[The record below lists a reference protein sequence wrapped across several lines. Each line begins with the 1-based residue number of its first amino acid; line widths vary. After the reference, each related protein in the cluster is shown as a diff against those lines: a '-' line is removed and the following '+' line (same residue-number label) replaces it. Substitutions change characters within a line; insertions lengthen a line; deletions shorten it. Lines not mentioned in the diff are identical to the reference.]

1 MAKSGLEDILPLSP
15 LQEGMLFHNLFDEE
29 ELDAYNVQVFIDL
42 EGGTDPERLRRA
54 GQALLERHANLRA
67 AFRHEGLKRP
77 VQLIPRRVVL
87 PWGEEDLSGVAEP
100 EREAAAERV
109 AERDRWT
116 RFDLSRPPLIRFTLV
131 RLGPARHRLL
141 LTLHHIL
148 ADGWSMPILLRELM
162 TLYTVHGDGTALPRV
177 RPYRDYLGWLGGRDR
192 DAARQAWTE
201 AFAGLDA
208 PSIVA
213 PGRGALTAAPERI
226 DFSEDEAA
234 SAALTRFARSNGLTV
249 NTVIQGCWGL
259 VLSHLTGRDDV
270 VFGVTVSGRPPEL
283 PGVDT
288 MVGLFMNTL
297 PLRVRLRPA
306 ETLTGFL
313 RRLQGEQARL
323 IDHQWVGLAEIQRWA
338 GSGELFDT
346 AMVFENYP
354 LNSSRGRPPGAAP
367 DADLPTVLGVRSKDQ
382 MHYPLGLLALPR
394 ETLRFSLGY
403 LPQVFDP
410 ARVEAVIAA
419 FRRALRTVL
428 DAPDTRVGAVALLD
442 PEVRGTVLEKWSGS
456 DDVRPAE
463 RFTDL
468 FEEQVARTPGKTALI
483 APDGRLTYAE
493 LDAAANRLARRLV
506 ELGVGPERHVAV
518 AVGRRTELVVGMLA
532 VLKAGGAYVP
542 VDPEYP
548 PDRIRHMI
556 QDADP
561 ALVLT
566 TSDVDDRIG
575 EECCGPLTF
584 VMDDPNTGT
593 SLGRH
598 SGTALTDADRAAP
611 LLPGHPAYVIYTS
624 GTTGR
629 PKGVVVEHRAL
640 SAFVR
645 HCRSSQAPDI
655 SGLSV
660 MQASAS
666 FDQSVGSLHAPLISG
681 GCVRLTDLRAL
692 AETAGSEPGFHR
704 ATFMKGTPS
713 HLALLATM
721 PPEVAPSGTLTL
733 GGEELR
739 GEILAPWREA
749 AGDVTVVN
757 VYGPTE
763 ATGHCLEHW
772 IAPDRTVEP
781 GPVPIGTPHE
791 GVRVYVLDSALRPVA
806 PGLDGEVYLAGV
818 QLARGYLGRGG
829 LTAERFTA
837 DPFGAPG
844 SRMYRTGDVAHWNE
858 AGELVFAG
866 RADRQVKLRG
876 YRIEL
881 GEIEAAVAGGPGVR
895 QAAVVLREDRPG
907 DQRLVAYVVPD
918 PGHWDEAAARARLAL
933 SLPDFMMPSAFVA
946 LDALPLS
953 PNGKLDRAA
962 LPAPTYTGRTAGR
975 APRTPAEEILC
986 DLYAEVLSLPGVTVD
1001 DDFFDLGGHSLLATR
1016 LVSRVRTTLG
1026 AELSIRQF
1034 FEAPT
1039 PAALAVVL
1047 AGAGRARAALTAR
1060 PRPERLPLSYAQ
1072 QRLWFLHLL
1081 EGPSPTYNIPTVL
1094 RLSGPLRPD
1103 ALRAALLDVVGR
1115 HESLR
1120 TTFTEDE
1127 LGARQVVHP
1136 ADGVRPVF
1144 ETAESTEADYEA
1156 DLARAARHPFDL
1168 GAEIPVRA
1176 RLLRLSEREHVLL
1189 LLVHHIASDAWSR
1202 GPLSQ
1207 DLTAAYTARCAG
1219 EAPAW
1224 QPLPVQYAD
1233 YALWQQEIL
1242 GDDTDPDTL
1251 AGRQLAYWKQQLA
1264 GLPERLDLPTDRP
1277 RPATADHTGDRVEF
1291 ALPADLHTRLTELAR
1306 ATDTTLYMV
1315 LQAALATLLTRHG
1328 AGEDIPIGTPVAG
1341 RTDDATDHLVG
1352 FFVNTL
1358 VLRTDTSGN
1367 PTFRDL
1373 LTRVRDTDLT
1383 AYTHQDLPF
1392 ERLVEALNP
1401 TRSLTHHP
1409 LFQVVLSLRS
1419 TAPRRADG
1427 EGAPALPGGL
1437 RVSGTGGAAATA
1449 AKVDLGFSVT
1459 ERRAADHTPDGVAG
1473 VLDFRTDLFD
1483 RGTAQGL
1490 VDRLVRV
1497 LADAAAHPDRP
1508 LSRIDVLGPRERH
1521 RVVEE
1526 WNATAKGLAPATLPE
1541 LFERHVRERPDAE
1554 AVVAGDTSLSYAE
1567 LNARANRL
1575 ARLLVARGAGPER
1588 LVALALPRSAELPVA
1603 VLAVAKAGAAYLPLD
1618 PAHPAERIAGTL
1630 DDAAPVALLTT
1641 AAVAAGLPDTDV
1653 PRLLLDEEPAAGGGE
1668 DAADLTDADRLAPL
1682 LPGHPAYVIYTSGTT
1697 GRPKGVTVTHS
1708 GLPALLDIFTSQLD
1722 VVPGSRVLHHLSPA
1736 FDGGFWELAM
1746 GLLTGAALVV
1756 VEPGTVPGPALAALA
1771 VRHRVTH
1778 AAITPAVLQLI
1789 PEGALPAG
1797 TTLVVAAETCPPELV
1812 ARWSAGRLMRNSYG
1826 PTETTVCATMS
1837 APLAGAAVPPIG
1849 RPIADTAGYVL
1860 DDALQPVP
1868 PGVPGELYVRGPGL
1882 ARGYLGRPSL
1892 TAGRFVACPFGPAGG
1907 VMYRTGDLVR
1917 HRADGDLEYLGRTDT
1932 QVKLRGMRVEP
1943 AEIEAVTAGLP
1954 GVAQAAVL
1962 VREDTPGD
1970 RRLVGYVV
1978 PDAGASVDPG
1988 ALRQA
1993 LRGSL
1998 PEYMVPAALVVLDAL
2013 PLTTNGKLDH
2023 RALPAPEYRTV
2034 EGRSPRTPREE
2045 ALCRLFAE
2053 VLGLELVGL
2062 DDGFFDLGGHS
2073 LLAIRLV
2080 ERVRAELGEELGV
2093 RDLFAA
2099 PTVADLAVRLAA
2111 RGGREPMERLLPLRA
2126 AGTARPV
2133 FCVHPGSG
2141 MSWCYSGLVRHLP
2154 PGIPVYGLQAAG
2166 LDGDGPLPATLQE
2179 MAAEYADLVR
2189 QTQPEGPYRLLGWS
2203 LGGNVA
2209 FAMARELRARGQEV
2223 ELLAFLD
2230 AYPRR
2235 AGAGPEAPLAEVF
2248 AHNLRD
2254 AGFDVAEEELT
2265 GGRFPTARYR
2275 AFLNAAGDPMGRLD
2289 EAELAAVLKVF
2300 MNNAA
2305 LMRGH
2310 TPGTYDG
2317 DVLVLAAER
2326 ADGDKLARRGA
2337 ESWRPHVRGRIERVG
2352 VDADH
2357 LGLVQ
2362 SDAALAV
2369 IGRALAGRL
2378 DPATGHAASAAVP
2391 ETEGV
2396 TAMNPSPEP
2405 APSPESLDSTEVA

>member
-15 LQEGMLFHNLFDEE
+15 LQEGMLFHNLFDDE
-29 ELDAYNVQVFIDL
+29 ELDAYNVQVFIEL
-42 EGGTDPERLRRA
+42 EGNTDPERLRRA

-77 VQLIPRRVVL
+77 VQLIPRRVAL
-87 PWGEEDLSGVAEP
+87 PWGEEDLAAVPEE
-100 EREAAAERV
+100 EREAAAERI

-131 RLGPARHRLL
+131 RLGPSRHRLL
-141 LTLHHIL
+141 MTLHHIL
-148 ADGWSMPILLRELM
+148 LDGWSMPILLRELM
-162 TLYTVHGDGTALPRV
+162 TLYTVHGDATALPRV

-192 DAARQAWTE
+192 NAAQEAWTG
-201 AFAGLDA
+201 AFSGFDT

-213 PGRGALTAAPERI
+213 PDRGALTAAPERI

-234 SAALTRFARSNGLTV
+234 SAALTRFARSHGLTV
-249 NTVIQGCWGL
+249 NTVIQGAWGL
-259 VLSHLTGRDDV
+259 VLAHLTGRDDV

-306 ETLTGFL
+306 ETLADFL
-313 RRLQGEQARL
+313 RRTQSEQARL

-367 DADLPTVLGVRSKDQ
+367 DADLPTVLKVHSKDQ

-403 LPQVFDP
+403 LPQVFD
-410 ARVEAVIAA
+410 AERIQAVVAA
-419 FRRALRTVL
+419 FRRALHTIL
-428 DAPDTRVGAVALLD
+428 DSPRTRVGAVALLD

-506 ELGVGPERHVAV
+506 ELGVGPERPVAV
-518 AVGRRTELVVGMLA
+518 AVPRRTELVVGMLA
-532 VLKAGGAYVP
+532 VLKAGGVYVP
-542 VDPEYP
+542 IDPEYP
-548 PDRIRHMI
+548 PDRVRYMI
-556 QDADP
+556 EDSDP

-566 TSDVDDRIG
+566 TSDVDARIG

-584 VMDDPNTGT
+584 VMDDPGTGR
-593 SLGRH
+593 SLARH
-598 SGTALTDADRAAP
+598 SGSGLSDADRSGP

-692 AETAGSEPGFHR
+692 AETAVSEPGFRR

-713 HLALLATM
+713 HLALLTTM
-721 PPEVAPSGTLTL
+721 PEDVSPSGTITL

-739 GEILAPWREA
+739 GEVLAPWRA
-749 AGDVTVVN
+749 TMPDVTVVN

-772 IAPDRTVEP
+772 IDPDRAVP
-781 GPVPIGTPHE
+781 SGPVPIGTPHE
-791 GVRVYVLDSALRPVA
+791 GVRVYVLDAALRPVA

-829 LTAERFTA
+829 LTAERFPA

-844 SRMYRTGDVAHWNE
+844 SRMYRTGDLAHWTE

-881 GEIEAAVAGGPGVR
+881 GEIEAAVTAGPGVR
-895 QAAVVLREDRPG
+895 QAAVVLREDQPG

-918 PGHWDEAAARARLAL
+918 GDRWDEAAVHTGLAR
-933 SLPDFMMPSAFVA
+933 SLPDFMMPSAFVT

-975 APRTPAEEILC
+975 APRTPREEILC
-986 DLYAEVLSLPGVTVD
+986 DLYAEVLALPSVGVD

-1016 LVSRVRTTLG
+1016 LVSRIRTTLG

-1039 PAALAVVL
+1039 PAALAGTL
-1047 AGAGRARAALTAR
+1047 DHAGRARAALTAK
-1060 PRPERLPLSYAQ
+1060 PRPERVPLSYAQ

-1081 EGPSPTYNIPTVL
+1081 EGPSPTYNIPTAL

-1103 ALRAALLDVVGR
+1103 ALREALLDVIGR

-1120 TTFTEDE
+1120 TTFAEDE
-1127 LGARQVVHP
+1127 RGARQVVYRP
-1136 ADGVRPVF
+1136 EEVRLVF
-1144 ETAESTEADYEA
+1144 ETAESTEAAYEA
-1156 DLARAARHPFDL
+1156 DLARAARHSFDL

-1176 RLLRLSEREHVLL
+1176 RLLRLSEEEHVLL

-1202 GPLSQ
+1202 TPLAQ

-1219 EAPAW
+1219 AAPAW

-1233 YALWQQEIL
+1233 YALWQRDVL
-1242 GDDTDPDTL
+1242 GDDSDEDSI
-1251 AGRQLAYWKQQLA
+1251 AGRQLAHWKERLA
-1264 GLPERLDLPTDRP
+1264 GLPEQLDLPTDRP
-1277 RPATADHTGDRVEF
+1277 RPATADHTGDRVTF
-1291 ALPADLHTRLTELAR
+1291 AVPAELHTRLTELAR

-1315 LQAALATLLTRHG
+1315 LQAALATLLNRHG
-1328 AGEDIPIGTPVAG
+1328 AGEDIPIGTPIAG
-1341 RTDDATDHLVG
+1341 RTDDATDHLIG

-1383 AYTHQDLPF
+1383 AYAHQDLPF

-1401 TRSLTHHP
+1401 TRSLAHHP
-1409 LFQVVLSLRS
+1409 LFQVVLALRS
-1419 TAPRRADG
+1419 AAPQRGDG

-1437 RVSGTGGAAATA
+1437 TVSGAGGSAATA

-1459 ERRAADHTPDGVAG
+1459 ERRAADNTPDGVAG

-1483 RGTAQGL
+1483 HGTAQAL
-1490 VDRLVRV
+1490 VDRFVRV

-1521 RVVEE
+1521 RVVED
-1526 WNATAKGLAPATLPE
+1526 WNATAKGLAPATLPD

-1554 AVVAGDTSLSYAE
+1554 AVVLGDESLTYAR

-1588 LVALALPRSAELPVA
+1588 LVALALPRSVELPVA
-1603 VLAVAKAGAAYLPLD
+1603 VLAVAKTGAAYLPLD

-1630 DDAAPVALLTT
+1630 EDAAPVALLTT
-1641 AAVAAGLPDTDV
+1641 AEVAPGLPDTDV
-1653 PRLLLDEEPAAGGGE
+1653 PLLLLDQEPEETPDDE
-1668 DAADLTDADRLAPL
+1668 DPGDLRDADRLAPL
-1682 LPGHPAYVIYTSGTT
+1682 LPRHPAYVIYTSGTT
-1697 GRPKGVTVTHS
+1697 GRPKGVTVTHT
-1708 GLPALLDIFTSQLD
+1708 GLPALLDIFTSQLG

-1746 GLLTGAALVV
+1746 GLLTGSALVV
-1756 VEPGTVPGPALAALA
+1756 AEPGTVPGPALAELA

-1812 ARWSAGRLMRNSYG
+1812 ERWSAGRLMRNSYG

-1837 APLAGAAVPPIG
+1837 APLSGAVVPPIG
-1849 RPIADTAGYVL
+1849 TPIADTAGYVL

-1892 TAGRFVACPFGPAGG
+1892 TAGRFVASPFGPAGG

-1917 HRADGDLEYLGRTDT
+1917 HTADGDLEYLGRTDT

-1943 AEIEAVTAGLP
+1943 AEIEAVSAHQP

-1978 PDAGASVDPG
+1978 PDAGAAVDTA
-1988 ALRQA
+1988 ALRQQ
-1993 LRGSL
+1993 LRATL

-2013 PLTTNGKLDH
+2013 PLTSNGKLDH
-2023 RALPAPEYRTV
+2023 RALPAPEYRTA

-2045 ALCRLFAE
+2045 TLCRLFAE
-2053 VLGLELVGL
+2053 VLGLDLVGL

-2126 AGTARPV
+2126 TGTARPV

-2141 MSWCYSGLVRHLP
+2141 MSWCYSGLVRHVP
-2154 PGIPVYGLQAAG
+2154 ADIPVYGIQAAG
-2166 LDGDGPLPATLQE
+2166 LDGDGPLPATLEE
-2179 MAAEYADLVR
+2179 MAAEYADLV
-2189 QTQPEGPYRLLGWS
+2189 QEAQPEGPYRLLGWS

-2209 FAMARELRARGQEV
+2209 FAMAAELRARGQDV

-2230 AYPRR
+2230 AYPRQ
-2235 AGAGPEAPLAEVF
+2235 AGSGAETPLAEVF

-2254 AGFDVAEEELT
+2254 AGFAVTEEELS
-2265 GGRFPTARYR
+2265 GGRFPSARYR
-2275 AFLNAAGDPMGRLD
+2275 AFLNASGDPMGRLD
-2289 EAELAAVLKVF
+2289 EDELAAVLQVF
-2300 MNNAA
+2300 MNNAG

-2310 TPGTYDG
+2310 TPGIYDG

-2326 ADGDKLARRGA
+2326 VDAGKLARRGA
-2337 ESWRPHVRGRIERVG
+2337 ESWRPHVTGRIDRVG

-2362 SDAALAV
+2362 SDTALAV
-2369 IGRALAGRL
+2369 IGRTLAERL
-2378 DPATGHAASAAVP
+2378 DRSAGPAVPATP
-2391 ETEGV
+2391 PTEGV
-2396 TAMNPSPEP
+2396 TAMNPS
-2405 APSPESLDSTEVA
+2405 SEVA

>member
-15 LQEGMLFHNLFDEE
+15 LQEGMLFHNLFDDE
-29 ELDAYNVQVFIDL
+29 ELDAYNVQVFIEL
-42 EGGTDPERLRRA
+42 EGNTDPERLRRA

-77 VQLIPRRVVL
+77 VQLIPRRVAL
-87 PWGEEDLSGVAEP
+87 PWGEEDLAAVPEE
-100 EREAAAERV
+100 EREAAAERI

-131 RLGPARHRLL
+131 RLGPDRHRLL
-141 LTLHHIL
+141 MTLHHIL
-148 ADGWSMPILLRELM
+148 LDGWSMPILLRELM
-162 TLYTVHGDGTALPRV
+162 TLYTVHGDATALPRV

-192 DAARQAWTE
+192 DAAQEAWTD
-201 AFAGLDA
+201 AFDGFDT

-213 PGRGALTAAPERI
+213 PDRGALTAAPERI
-226 DFSEDEAA
+226 HFSEDEAA
-234 SAALTRFARSNGLTV
+234 SAALTRFARSHGLTV
-249 NTVIQGCWGL
+249 NTVIQGAWGL

-306 ETLTGFL
+306 ETLAEFL
-313 RRLQGEQARL
+313 RRTQSEQARL

-367 DADLPTVLGVRSKDQ
+367 DAGLPTVLKVHSKDQ
-382 MHYPLGLLALPR
+382 MHYPLALLALPR

-403 LPQVFDP
+403 LPQVFD
-410 ARVEAVIAA
+410 AERVRAVVAA
-419 FRRALRTVL
+419 FRRALRTIL
-428 DAPDTRVGAVALLD
+428 DSPGTRVGAVALLD

-506 ELGVGPERHVAV
+506 ELGVGPERPVAV
-518 AVGRRTELVVGMLA
+518 AVPRRTELVVGMLA
-532 VLKAGGAYVP
+532 VLKAGGVYVP
-542 VDPEYP
+542 IDPEYP
-548 PDRIRHMI
+548 PDRVRYMI
-556 QDADP
+556 EDSDP

-566 TSDVDDRIG
+566 TSDVDARIV

-584 VMDDPNTGT
+584 VMDDPGTGR
-593 SLGRH
+593 SLARH
-598 SGTALTDADRAAP
+598 SGGGLSDADRSGP
-611 LLPGHPAYVIYTS
+611 LLPGHPAYIIYTS

-692 AETAGSEPGFHR
+692 AETAVSEPGFRR

-713 HLALLATM
+713 HLALLTTM
-721 PPEVAPSGTLTL
+721 PEGVSPSGTITL

-739 GEILAPWREA
+739 GEVLAPWRETMP
-749 AGDVTVVN
+749 DVTVVN

-763 ATGHCLEHW
+763 ATGNCLEHW
-772 IAPDRTVEP
+772 IHPDRAVP
-781 GPVPIGTPHE
+781 SGPVPIGTPHE
-791 GVRVYVLDSALRPVA
+791 GVRVYVLDAALRPVA

-829 LTAERFTA
+829 LTAERFPA

-844 SRMYRTGDVAHWNE
+844 SRMYRTGDLAHWTE

-866 RADRQVKLRG
+866 RVDRQVKLRG

-881 GEIEAAVAGGPGVR
+881 GEIEAAVTAGPGVR
-895 QAAVVLREDRPG
+895 QAAVVLREDQPG

-918 PGHWDEAAARARLAL
+918 GDRWDEAAVHAGLAR
-933 SLPDFMMPSAFVA
+933 SLPDFMMPSAFVT

-975 APRTPAEEILC
+975 APRTPREEILC
-986 DLYAEVLSLPGVTVD
+986 DLYAEVLALPSVGVD
-1001 DDFFDLGGHSLLATR
+1001 DDFFVLGGHSLLATR
-1016 LVSRVRTTLG
+1016 LVSRIRTTLG

-1039 PAALAVVL
+1039 PAALAGTL
-1047 AGAGRARAALTAR
+1047 DHAGRARAALTAR
-1060 PRPERLPLSYAQ
+1060 PRPERIPLSYAQ

-1103 ALRAALLDVVGR
+1103 ALREALLDVIGR

-1120 TTFTEDE
+1120 TTFAEDE
-1127 LGARQVVHP
+1127 RGARQVVHRP
-1136 ADGVRPVF
+1136 EEVRLVF
-1144 ETAESTEADYEA
+1144 ETAGSTESAYEA
-1156 DLARAARHPFDL
+1156 DLARAARYSFDL

-1176 RLLRLSEREHVLL
+1176 RLLRLSEEEHVLL
-1189 LLVHHIASDAWSR
+1189 LLVHHIAGDAWSR
-1202 GPLSQ
+1202 TPLAQ

-1219 EAPAW
+1219 AAPSW
-1224 QPLPVQYAD
+1224 RPLPVQYAD

-1242 GDDTDPDTL
+1242 GDETDTDSL
-1251 AGRQLAYWKQQLA
+1251 AGRQLSYWKQQLA
-1264 GLPERLDLPTDRP
+1264 GLPEQLDLPTDRP
-1277 RPATADHTGDRVEF
+1277 RPATADHTGDRVTF
-1291 ALPADLHTRLTELAR
+1291 TVPADLHTRLTDLAR

-1328 AGEDIPIGTPVAG
+1328 AGDDIPIGTPIAG
-1341 RTDDATDHLVG
+1341 RTDDATDHLIG

-1383 AYTHQDLPF
+1383 AYAHQDLPF

-1401 TRSLTHHP
+1401 TRSLAHHP
-1409 LFQVVLSLRS
+1409 LFQVVLALRS
-1419 TAPRRADG
+1419 AAPRRADG

-1437 RVSGTGGAAATA
+1437 TVSGAGGSAATA

-1459 ERRAADHTPDGVAG
+1459 ERRAADNTPDGVAG

-1483 RGTAQGL
+1483 HGTAQAL
-1490 VDRLVRV
+1490 VERFVRV

-1521 RVVEE
+1521 RVVED
-1526 WNATAKGLAPATLPE
+1526 WNATAKGLAPATLPD

-1554 AVVAGDTSLSYAE
+1554 AVVLGDESLTYAR

-1588 LVALALPRSAELPVA
+1588 LVALALPRSVELPVA
-1603 VLAVAKAGAAYLPLD
+1603 VLAVAKTGAAYLPLD

-1630 DDAAPVALLTT
+1630 EDAAPVALLTT
-1641 AAVAAGLPDTDV
+1641 AEVATGLPDTDV
-1653 PRLLLDEEPAAGGGE
+1653 PLLLLDREPRQTPDDE
-1668 DAADLTDADRLAPL
+1668 DPGDLRDADRLAPL
-1682 LPGHPAYVIYTSGTT
+1682 LPRHPAYVIYTSGTT
-1697 GRPKGVTVTHS
+1697 GRPKGVAVTHT
-1708 GLPALLDIFTSQLD
+1708 GLPALLDIFTSQLG

-1746 GLLTGAALVV
+1746 GLLTGSALVV
-1756 VEPGTVPGPALAALA
+1756 AEPGTVPGPALAELA

-1812 ARWSAGRLMRNSYG
+1812 ERWSAGRLMRNSYG

-1837 APLAGAAVPPIG
+1837 APLSGAVVPPIG
-1849 RPIADTAGYVL
+1849 TPIADTAGYVL

-1892 TAGRFVACPFGPAGG
+1892 TAGRFVASPFGPAGS

-1917 HRADGDLEYLGRTDT
+1917 HTADGDLEYLGRTDT

-1943 AEIEAVTAGLP
+1943 TEIEAVTAREP

-1978 PDAGASVDPG
+1978 PDTGAAVDTA
-1988 ALRQA
+1988 ALRQR
-1993 LRGSL
+1993 LRATL

-2013 PLTTNGKLDH
+2013 PLTPNGKLDH
-2023 RALPAPEYRTV
+2023 RALPAPEYRTA

-2045 ALCRLFAE
+2045 TLCRLFAE
-2053 VLGLELVGL
+2053 VLDLELVGL

-2073 LLAIRLV
+2073 LLAVRLV

-2099 PTVADLAVRLAA
+2099 PTVADLAVRLTA

-2126 AGTARPV
+2126 TGTARPV

-2141 MSWCYSGLVRHLP
+2141 MSWCYSGLVRHVP
-2154 PGIPVYGLQAAG
+2154 ADVPVYGIQATG
-2166 LDGDGPLPATLQE
+2166 LDGEGALPATLE
-2179 MAAEYADLVR
+2179 ELAAEYADLV
-2189 QTQPEGPYRLLGWS
+2189 QEAQPEGPYRLLGWS

-2209 FAMARELRARGQEV
+2209 FAMAAELRARGREV

-2230 AYPRR
+2230 AYPRQ
-2235 AGAGPEAPLAEVF
+2235 AGSGAEAPLAEVF

-2254 AGFDVAEEELT
+2254 AGFEVTEEELA
-2265 GGRFPTARYR
+2265 GGRFPAARYR
-2275 AFLNAAGDPMGRLD
+2275 AFLNASGDPMGRLGED
-2289 EAELAAVLKVF
+2289 ELAAVLRVF
-2300 MNNAA
+2300 MNNAG

-2326 ADGDKLARRGA
+2326 ADAGKLARRGA
-2337 ESWRPHVRGRIERVG
+2337 ESWRPHVTGRIERVG

-2362 SDAALAV
+2362 SDSALAV
-2369 IGRALAGRL
+2369 IGRALAERL
-2378 DPATGHAASAAVP
+2378 DRAAAPAVPATP
-2391 ETEGV
+2391 PTEGV
-2396 TAMNPSPEP
+2396 TAMNPS
-2405 APSPESLDSTEVA
+2405 SEVA

>member
-15 LQEGMLFHNLFDEE
+15 LQEGMLFHNLFDDE
-29 ELDAYNVQVFIDL
+29 ELDAYNVQVFIEL
-42 EGGTDPERLRRA
+42 EGNTDPERLRRA

-77 VQLIPRRVVL
+77 VQLIPRRVAL
-87 PWGEEDLSGVAEP
+87 PWGEEDLAAVPEE
-100 EREAAAERV
+100 EREAAAERI

-131 RLGPARHRLL
+131 RLGPDRHRLL
-141 LTLHHIL
+141 MTLHHIL
-148 ADGWSMPILLRELM
+148 LDGWSMPILLRELM
-162 TLYTVHGDGTALPRV
+162 TLYTVHGDATVLPRV

-192 DAARQAWTE
+192 DAAQEAWTD
-201 AFAGLDA
+201 AFAGFGT

-213 PGRGALTAAPERI
+213 PDRGALTAAPERI

-234 SAALTRFARSNGLTV
+234 SAALTRFARSHGLTV
-249 NTVIQGCWGL
+249 NTVIQGAWGL

-306 ETLTGFL
+306 ETLAEFL
-313 RRLQGEQARL
+313 RRTQSEQARL

-367 DADLPTVLGVRSKDQ
+367 DADLPTVLKVHSKDQ

-403 LPQVFDP
+403 LPQVFD
-410 ARVEAVIAA
+410 AERIQAVVAA
-419 FRRALRTVL
+419 FRRALRTIL
-428 DAPDTRVGAVALLD
+428 DSPRTRVGAVALLD

-493 LDAAANRLARRLV
+493 LDAAANRLARRLI
-506 ELGVGPERHVAV
+506 ELGVGPERPVAV
-518 AVGRRTELVVGMLA
+518 AVPRRTELVVGMLA
-532 VLKAGGAYVP
+532 VLKAGGVYVP
-542 VDPEYP
+542 IDPEYP
-548 PDRIRHMI
+548 PDRIRYMI
-556 QDADP
+556 EDSDP

-566 TSDVDDRIG
+566 TSDVDARIG
-575 EECCGPLTF
+575 EECSGPLTF
-584 VMDDPNTGT
+584 VMDDPGTGR
-593 SLGRH
+593 SLARH
-598 SGTALTDADRAAP
+598 SGGGLSDADRSGP

-692 AETAGSEPGFHR
+692 AETAVSEPGFRR

-713 HLALLATM
+713 HLALLTTM
-721 PPEVAPSGTLTL
+721 PEDVSPSGTITL

-739 GEILAPWREA
+739 GEVLAPWRETMP
-749 AGDVTVVN
+749 DVTVVN

-772 IAPDRTVEP
+772 IDPDRAVP
-781 GPVPIGTPHE
+781 AGPVPIGTPHE
-791 GVRVYVLDSALRPVA
+791 GVRVYVLDAALRPVA

-829 LTAERFTA
+829 LTAERFPA

-844 SRMYRTGDVAHWNE
+844 SRMYRTGDLAHWTE
-858 AGELVFAG
+858 GGELVFAG

-881 GEIEAAVAGGPGVR
+881 GEIEAAVTAGPGVR
-895 QAAVVLREDRPG
+895 QAAVVLREDQPG

-918 PGHWDEAAARARLAL
+918 GDVRWDEAAVHAGLAR
-933 SLPDFMMPSAFVA
+933 SLPDFMMPSAYVT

-975 APRTPAEEILC
+975 APRTPREEILC
-986 DLYAEVLSLPGVTVD
+986 DLYAEVLALPSVGVD

-1016 LVSRVRTTLG
+1016 LVSRIRTTLG

-1039 PAALAVVL
+1039 PAALAGTL
-1047 AGAGRARAALTAR
+1047 DHAGRARAALTAQ
-1060 PRPERLPLSYAQ
+1060 PRPERIPLSYAQ

-1081 EGPSPTYNIPTVL
+1081 EGPSPTYNIPTAL

-1103 ALRAALLDVVGR
+1103 ALREALLDVIGR

-1120 TTFTEDE
+1120 TTFAEDE
-1127 LGARQVVHP
+1127 RGARQVVHRP
-1136 ADGVRPVF
+1136 EEVRLVF
-1144 ETAESTEADYEA
+1144 ETADSTEAAYEA
-1156 DLARAARHPFDL
+1156 DLARAARYSFDL

-1176 RLLRLSEREHVLL
+1176 RLLRLSEEEHVLL

-1202 GPLSQ
+1202 APLAQ

-1219 EAPAW
+1219 AAPAW

-1233 YALWQQEIL
+1233 YALWQRGVL
-1242 GDDTDPDTL
+1242 GDDSDADSL
-1251 AGRQLAYWKQQLA
+1251 AGRQLAHWKERLA
-1264 GLPERLDLPTDRP
+1264 GLPEQLDLPTDRP
-1277 RPATADHTGDRVEF
+1277 RPATADHTGDRVAF
-1291 ALPADLHTRLTELAR
+1291 TVPAELHTRLSDLAR

-1328 AGEDIPIGTPVAG
+1328 AGDDIPIGTPIAG
-1341 RTDDATDHLVG
+1341 RTDDATDHLIG

-1383 AYTHQDLPF
+1383 AYAHQDLPF

-1401 TRSLTHHP
+1401 TRSLAHHP
-1409 LFQVVLSLRS
+1409 LFQVVLALRS
-1419 TAPRRADG
+1419 AAPQRGDG

-1437 RVSGTGGAAATA
+1437 TVSGAGGSAATA

-1459 ERRAADHTPDGVAG
+1459 ERRAADNTPDGVAG

-1483 RGTAQGL
+1483 HGTAQAL
-1490 VDRLVRV
+1490 VDRFVRV

-1521 RVVEE
+1521 RVVED
-1526 WNATAKGLAPATLPE
+1526 WNATAKGLAPATLPD

-1554 AVVAGDTSLSYAE
+1554 AVVLGDESLTYAR

-1588 LVALALPRSAELPVA
+1588 LVALALPRSVELPVA
-1603 VLAVAKAGAAYLPLD
+1603 VLAVAKTGAAYLPLD

-1630 DDAAPVALLTT
+1630 EDAAPVALLTT
-1641 AAVAAGLPDTDV
+1641 AEVSSGLPDTDV
-1653 PRLLLDEEPAAGGGE
+1653 PLLLLDQEPQQTPDDE
-1668 DAADLTDADRLAPL
+1668 DPGDLRDADRLAPL
-1682 LPGHPAYVIYTSGTT
+1682 LPRHPAYVIYTSGTT
-1697 GRPKGVTVTHS
+1697 GRPKGVTVTHT
-1708 GLPALLDIFTSQLD
+1708 GLPALLDIFTSQLG

-1746 GLLTGAALVV
+1746 GLLTGSALVV
-1756 VEPGTVPGPALAALA
+1756 AEPGTVPGPALAELA

-1812 ARWSAGRLMRNSYG
+1812 ERWSAGRLMRNSYG

-1837 APLAGAAVPPIG
+1837 APLSGAVVPPIG
-1849 RPIADTAGYVL
+1849 TPIADTAGYVL

-1892 TAGRFVACPFGPAGG
+1892 TAGRFVASPFGPAGS

-1917 HRADGDLEYLGRTDT
+1917 HTADGELEYLGRTDT

-1943 AEIEAVTAGLP
+1943 AEIEAVTARQP

-1978 PDAGASVDPG
+1978 PDAGAAVDTA
-1988 ALRQA
+1988 ALRQR
-1993 LRGSL
+1993 LRATL

-2013 PLTTNGKLDH
+2013 PLTPNGKLDH
-2023 RALPAPEYRTV
+2023 RALPAPEYRTA

-2045 ALCRLFAE
+2045 TLCRLFAE
-2053 VLGLELVGL
+2053 VLDLELVGL

-2126 AGTARPV
+2126 TGTARPV

-2141 MSWCYSGLVRHLP
+2141 MSWCYSGLVRHVP
-2154 PGIPVYGLQAAG
+2154 ADIPVYGIQAAG
-2166 LDGDGPLPATLQE
+2166 LDGDGPLPATLEE
-2179 MAAEYADLVR
+2179 MAAEYADLV
-2189 QTQPEGPYRLLGWS
+2189 QEAQPEGPYRLLGWS

-2209 FAMARELRARGQEV
+2209 FAMAAELRARGQEV

-2230 AYPRR
+2230 AYPRQ
-2235 AGAGPEAPLAEVF
+2235 AGSGAETPLAEVF

-2254 AGFDVAEEELT
+2254 AGFAVTEEELT
-2265 GGRFPTARYR
+2265 GGRFPSARYR
-2275 AFLNAAGDPMGRLD
+2275 AFLNASGDPMGRLD
-2289 EAELAAVLKVF
+2289 EDELAAVLQVF
-2300 MNNAA
+2300 MNNAG

-2326 ADGDKLARRGA
+2326 ADAGKLARRGA
-2337 ESWRPHVRGRIERVG
+2337 ESWRPHVTGRIERVG

-2362 SDAALAV
+2362 SDTALAV
-2369 IGRALAGRL
+2369 IGRALAERL
-2378 DPATGHAASAAVP
+2378 DRAAGPAVPATP
-2391 ETEGV
+2391 PPEGV
-2396 TAMNPSPEP
+2396 TAMNPS
-2405 APSPESLDSTEVA
+2405 SEVA

>member
-1 MAKSGLEDILPLSP
+1 
-15 LQEGMLFHNLFDEE
+15 
-29 ELDAYNVQVFIDL
+29 
-42 EGGTDPERLRRA
+42 
-54 GQALLERHANLRA
+54 
-67 AFRHEGLKRP
+67 
-77 VQLIPRRVVL
+77 
-87 PWGEEDLSGVAEP
+87 
-100 EREAAAERV
+100 
-109 AERDRWT
+109 
-116 RFDLSRPPLIRFTLV
+116 
-131 RLGPARHRLL
+131 
-141 LTLHHIL
+141 
-148 ADGWSMPILLRELM
+148 
-162 TLYTVHGDGTALPRV
+162 
-177 RPYRDYLGWLGGRDR
+177 
-192 DAARQAWTE
+192 
-201 AFAGLDA
+201 
-208 PSIVA
+208 
-213 PGRGALTAAPERI
+213 
-226 DFSEDEAA
+226 
-234 SAALTRFARSNGLTV
+234 
-249 NTVIQGCWGL
+249 
-259 VLSHLTGRDDV
+259 
-270 VFGVTVSGRPPEL
+270 
-283 PGVDT
+283 
-288 MVGLFMNTL
+288 MNTL

-306 ETLTGFL
+306 ETLADFL
-313 RRLQGEQARL
+313 RRTQSEQARL

-367 DADLPTVLGVRSKDQ
+367 DADLPTVLKVHSKDQ

-403 LPQVFDP
+403 LPQVFD
-410 ARVEAVIAA
+410 AERIQAVVAA
-419 FRRALRTVL
+419 FRRALRTIL
-428 DAPDTRVGAVALLD
+428 DSPQTRVGAVALLD

-506 ELGVGPERHVAV
+506 ELGVGPERPVAV
-518 AVGRRTELVVGMLA
+518 AVPRRTELVVGMLA
-532 VLKAGGAYVP
+532 VLKAGGVYVP
-542 VDPEYP
+542 IDPEYP
-548 PDRIRHMI
+548 PDRIRYMI
-556 QDADP
+556 EDSDP

-566 TSDVDDRIG
+566 TSDVDARIG

-584 VMDDPNTGT
+584 VMDDPGTGR
-593 SLGRH
+593 SLARH
-598 SGTALTDADRAAP
+598 SGGGLTDADRSGP

-629 PKGVVVEHRAL
+629 PKGVVIEHRAL

-692 AETAGSEPGFHR
+692 AETAVSEPGFRR

-713 HLALLATM
+713 HLALLTTM
-721 PPEVAPSGTLTL
+721 PEDVSPSGTITL

-739 GEILAPWREA
+739 GEVLAPWRETMP
-749 AGDVTVVN
+749 DVTVVN

-772 IAPDRTVEP
+772 IDPDRAVP
-781 GPVPIGTPHE
+781 SGPVPIGTPHE
-791 GVRVYVLDSALRPVA
+791 GVRVYVLDAALRPVA

-829 LTAERFTA
+829 LTAERFPA

-844 SRMYRTGDVAHWNE
+844 SRMYRTGDLAHWTE
-858 AGELVFAG
+858 GGELVFAG

-881 GEIEAAVAGGPGVR
+881 GEIEAAVTAGPGVR
-895 QAAVVLREDRPG
+895 QAAVVLREDQPG

-918 PGHWDEAAARARLAL
+918 GDRWDEAAVHAGLAR
-933 SLPDFMMPSAFVA
+933 SLPDFMMPSAYVT

-975 APRTPAEEILC
+975 APRTPREEILC
-986 DLYAEVLSLPGVTVD
+986 DLYAEVLALPSVGVD

-1016 LVSRVRTTLG
+1016 LVSRIRTTLG

-1039 PAALAVVL
+1039 PAALAGTL
-1047 AGAGRARAALTAR
+1047 DHAGAARAALTAR
-1060 PRPERLPLSYAQ
+1060 PRPERIPLSYAQ

-1081 EGPSPTYNIPTVL
+1081 EGPSPTYNIPTAL

-1103 ALRAALLDVVGR
+1103 ALREALLDVIGR

-1120 TTFTEDE
+1120 TTFAEDE
-1127 LGARQVVHP
+1127 RGARQVVHRP
-1136 ADGVRPVF
+1136 EEVRLVF
-1144 ETAESTEADYEA
+1144 ETADSTEAAYEA
-1156 DLARAARHPFDL
+1156 DLARAARYSFDL

-1176 RLLRLSEREHVLL
+1176 RLLRLSEEEHVLL

-1202 GPLSQ
+1202 TPLAQ

-1219 EAPAW
+1219 AAPAW

-1233 YALWQQEIL
+1233 YALWQRDVL
-1242 GDDTDPDTL
+1242 GDDTDADSL
-1251 AGRQLAYWKQQLA
+1251 AGRQLAHWKQRLA
-1264 GLPERLDLPTDRP
+1264 GLPEQLDLPADRP
-1277 RPATADHTGDRVEF
+1277 RPATADHTGDRVAF
-1291 ALPADLHTRLTELAR
+1291 TVPAELHTRLTDLAR

-1328 AGEDIPIGTPVAG
+1328 AGDDIPIGTPIAG
-1341 RTDDATDHLVG
+1341 RTDDATDHLIG

-1373 LTRVRDTDLT
+1373 LSRVRDTDLT
-1383 AYTHQDLPF
+1383 AYAHQDLPF

-1401 TRSLTHHP
+1401 TRSLAHHP
-1409 LFQVVLSLRS
+1409 LFQVVLALRS
-1419 TAPRRADG
+1419 AAPRGTDG

-1437 RVSGTGGAAATA
+1437 TVSGAGGSAATA

-1459 ERRAADHTPDGVAG
+1459 ERRAADNTPDGVAG

-1483 RGTAQGL
+1483 HGTAQAL
-1490 VDRLVRV
+1490 VDRFVRV

-1521 RVVEE
+1521 RVVED
-1526 WNATAKGLAPATLPE
+1526 WNATAKGLAPATLPD

-1554 AVVAGDTSLSYAE
+1554 AVVLGDETLTYAR

-1588 LVALALPRSAELPVA
+1588 LVALALPRSLELPVA
-1603 VLAVAKAGAAYLPLD
+1603 VLAVAKTGAAYLPLD
-1618 PAHPAERIAGTL
+1618 PAHPAERIAATL
-1630 DDAAPVALLTT
+1630 EDAAPVALLTT
-1641 AAVAAGLPDTDV
+1641 AEVASGLPDTDV
-1653 PRLLLDEEPAAGGGE
+1653 PLLLLDQEPQQTPDDE
-1668 DAADLTDADRLAPL
+1668 DPGDLRDADRLAPL
-1682 LPGHPAYVIYTSGTT
+1682 LPRHPAYVIYTSGTT
-1697 GRPKGVTVTHS
+1697 GRPKGVTVTHT
-1708 GLPALLDIFTSQLD
+1708 GLPALLDIFTSQLG

-1746 GLLTGAALVV
+1746 GLLTGSALVV
-1756 VEPGTVPGPALAALA
+1756 AEPGTVPGPALAELA

-1812 ARWSAGRLMRNSYG
+1812 GRWSAGRLMRNSYG

-1837 APLAGAAVPPIG
+1837 APLSGAAVPPIG
-1849 RPIADTAGYVL
+1849 TPIADTAGYVL

-1892 TAGRFVACPFGPAGG
+1892 TAGRFVASPFGPAGS

-1917 HRADGDLEYLGRTDT
+1917 HTADGDLEYLGRTDT

-1943 AEIEAVTAGLP
+1943 AEIEAVTARQP

-1978 PDAGASVDPG
+1978 PDAGAAVDTA
-1988 ALRQA
+1988 ALRQR
-1993 LRGSL
+1993 LRATL

-2013 PLTTNGKLDH
+2013 PLTPNGKLDH
-2023 RALPAPEYRTV
+2023 RALPAPEYRTA

-2045 ALCRLFAE
+2045 TLCRLFAE
-2053 VLGLELVGL
+2053 VLDLELVGL

-2080 ERVRAELGEELGV
+2080 ERVRGELGEELGV

-2126 AGTARPV
+2126 TGTARPV

-2141 MSWCYSGLVRHLP
+2141 MSWCYSGLVRHVP
-2154 PGIPVYGLQAAG
+2154 ADIPVYGIQAAG
-2166 LDGDGPLPATLQE
+2166 LDGDGPLPATLEE
-2179 MAAEYADLVR
+2179 MAAEYADLV
-2189 QTQPEGPYRLLGWS
+2189 QEAQPEGPYRLLGWS

-2209 FAMARELRARGQEV
+2209 FAMAAELRARGQEV

-2230 AYPRR
+2230 AYPRQ
-2235 AGAGPEAPLAEVF
+2235 AGSGAETPLAEVF

-2254 AGFDVAEEELT
+2254 AGFAVTEEELT
-2265 GGRFPTARYR
+2265 GGRFPSARYR
-2275 AFLNAAGDPMGRLD
+2275 AFLNASGDPMGRLD
-2289 EAELAAVLKVF
+2289 EDELSAVLQVF
-2300 MNNAA
+2300 MNNAG

-2326 ADGDKLARRGA
+2326 ADADKLARRGA

-2362 SDAALAV
+2362 SDTALAV
-2369 IGRALAGRL
+2369 IGRALAERL
-2378 DPATGHAASAAVP
+2378 DRAAGPAAPATP
-2391 ETEGV
+2391 PTEGV
-2396 TAMNPSPEP
+2396 TAMNPS
-2405 APSPESLDSTEVA
+2405 SEVA

>member
-15 LQEGMLFHNLFDEE
+15 LQEGMLFHNLFDDE
-29 ELDAYNVQVFIDL
+29 ELDAYNVQVFIEL
-42 EGGTDPERLRRA
+42 EGNTDPERLRRA

-77 VQLIPRRVVL
+77 VQLIPRHVAL
-87 PWGEEDLSGVAEP
+87 PWGEEDLAAVPEA
-100 EREAAAERV
+100 EREAAAERI

-131 RLGPARHRLL
+131 RLGPDRHRLL
-141 LTLHHIL
+141 MTLHHIL
-148 ADGWSMPILLRELM
+148 LDGWSMPILLRELM
-162 TLYTVHGDGTALPRV
+162 TLYTVHGDATALPRV

-192 DAARQAWTE
+192 DAAQEAWTD
-201 AFAGLDA
+201 AFAGFDT

-213 PGRGALTAAPERI
+213 PDRGALTAAPERI

-234 SAALTRFARSNGLTV
+234 SAALTRFARSHGLTV
-249 NTVIQGCWGL
+249 NTVIQGAWGL

-306 ETLTGFL
+306 ETLADFL
-313 RRLQGEQARL
+313 RRTQSEQARL

-367 DADLPTVLGVRSKDQ
+367 DADLPTVLKVHSKDQ

-403 LPQVFDP
+403 LPQVFD
-410 ARVEAVIAA
+410 AERIQAVVAA
-419 FRRALRTVL
+419 FRRALRTIL
-428 DAPDTRVGAVALLD
+428 DSPGTRVGAVALLD

-506 ELGVGPERHVAV
+506 ELGVGPERPVAV
-518 AVGRRTELVVGMLA
+518 AVPRRTELVVGLLA
-532 VLKAGGAYVP
+532 VLKAGGLYVP
-542 VDPEYP
+542 IDPEYP
-548 PDRIRHMI
+548 PDRIRYMI
-556 QDADP
+556 EDSDP

-566 TSDVDDRIG
+566 TSDVDARIR

-584 VMDDPNTGT
+584 VMDDPGTGR
-593 SLGRH
+593 SLARH
-598 SGTALTDADRAAP
+598 SGGGLTDADRSGP

-692 AETAGSEPGFHR
+692 AETAVSEPGFRR

-713 HLALLATM
+713 HLALLTTM
-721 PPEVAPSGTLTL
+721 PEDVSPSGTITL

-739 GEILAPWREA
+739 GEVLAPWRETMP
-749 AGDVTVVN
+749 DVTVVN

-772 IAPDRTVEP
+772 IDPDRTVP
-781 GPVPIGTPHE
+781 SGPVPIGTPHE
-791 GVRVYVLDSALRPVA
+791 GVRVYVLDAALRPVG

-829 LTAERFTA
+829 LTAERFPA

-844 SRMYRTGDVAHWNE
+844 SRMYRTGDLAHWTE

-881 GEIEAAVAGGPGVR
+881 GEIEAAVTAGPGVR
-895 QAAVVLREDRPG
+895 QAAVVLREDQPG

-918 PGHWDEAAARARLAL
+918 GDRWDEAAVHAGLARA
-933 SLPDFMMPSAFVA
+933 LPDFMMPSAFVT

-962 LPAPTYTGRTAGR
+962 LPAPTYIGRTAGR
-975 APRTPAEEILC
+975 APRTPREEILC
-986 DLYAEVLSLPGVTVD
+986 DLYAEVLALPSVGVD
-1001 DDFFDLGGHSLLATR
+1001 DDFFGLGGHSLLATR
-1016 LVSRVRTTLG
+1016 LVSRIRTTLG

-1039 PAALAVVL
+1039 PAALAGTL
-1047 AGAGRARAALTAR
+1047 DHAGRARAALTAG
-1060 PRPERLPLSYAQ
+1060 PRPERIPLSYAQ

-1081 EGPSPTYNIPTVL
+1081 EGPSPTYNIPTAL

-1103 ALRAALLDVVGR
+1103 ALREALLDVIGR

-1120 TTFTEDE
+1120 TTFAEDE
-1127 LGARQVVHP
+1127 HGARQVVHRP
-1136 ADGVRPVF
+1136 EEVRLVF
-1144 ETAESTEADYEA
+1144 ETAGSTESAYEA
-1156 DLARAARHPFDL
+1156 DLARAARHSFDL

-1176 RLLRLSEREHVLL
+1176 RLLRLSEEEHVLL

-1202 GPLSQ
+1202 APLAQ
-1207 DLTAAYTARCAG
+1207 DLTAAYTARSTG
-1219 EAPAW
+1219 TAPTW

-1233 YALWQQEIL
+1233 YALWQRDVL
-1242 GDDTDPDTL
+1242 GDDTDTDSL
-1251 AGRQLAYWKQQLA
+1251 AGQQLTYWKQQLA
-1264 GLPERLDLPTDRP
+1264 GLPEQLDLPTDRP
-1277 RPATADHTGDRVEF
+1277 RPATADHTGDRVTF
-1291 ALPADLHTRLTELAR
+1291 TVPAELHTRLTDLAR

-1328 AGEDIPIGTPVAG
+1328 AGDDIPIGTPIAG
-1341 RTDDATDHLVG
+1341 RTDDATDHLIG

-1383 AYTHQDLPF
+1383 AYAHQDLPF

-1401 TRSLTHHP
+1401 TRSLAHHP
-1409 LFQVVLSLRS
+1409 LFQVVLALRS
-1419 TAPRRADG
+1419 AAPRRADG

-1437 RVSGTGGAAATA
+1437 TVSGAGGSAATA

-1459 ERRAADHTPDGVAG
+1459 ERRAADNTPDGVAG

-1483 RGTAQGL
+1483 HGTAQAL
-1490 VDRLVRV
+1490 VDRFVRV

-1508 LSRIDVLGPRERH
+1508 LSRLDVLGPRERH
-1521 RVVEE
+1521 RVVED
-1526 WNATAKGLAPATLPE
+1526 WNATAKGLAPAMLPD

-1554 AVVAGDTSLSYAE
+1554 AVVLGDESLTYAR

-1588 LVALALPRSAELPVA
+1588 LVALALPRSVELPVA
-1603 VLAVAKAGAAYLPLD
+1603 VLAVAKTGAAYLPLD

-1630 DDAAPVALLTT
+1630 EDAAPVALLTT
-1641 AAVAAGLPDTDV
+1641 AEVASGLPGTDV
-1653 PRLLLDEEPAAGGGE
+1653 PLLLLDEEAQRTPDDE
-1668 DAADLTDADRLAPL
+1668 DPGDLRDADRLAPL
-1682 LPGHPAYVIYTSGTT
+1682 LPRHPAYVIYTSGTT
-1697 GRPKGVTVTHS
+1697 GRPKGVTVTHT
-1708 GLPALLDIFTSQLD
+1708 GLPALLDIFTSQLG

-1746 GLLTGAALVV
+1746 GLLTGSALVV
-1756 VEPGTVPGPALAALA
+1756 AEPGTVPGPALAELA

-1812 ARWSAGRLMRNSYG
+1812 ERWSAGRLMRNSYG

-1837 APLAGAAVPPIG
+1837 APLSGAVVPPIG
-1849 RPIADTAGYVL
+1849 TPIADTAGYVL
-1860 DDALQPVP
+1860 DGALQPVP

-1892 TAGRFVACPFGPAGG
+1892 TAGRFVASPFGPAGS

-1917 HRADGDLEYLGRTDT
+1917 HTADGDLEYLGRTDT

-1943 AEIEAVTAGLP
+1943 AEIEAVTARES

-1978 PDAGASVDPG
+1978 PNAGAAVDTA
-1988 ALRQA
+1988 ALRQR
-1993 LRGSL
+1993 LRATL

-2013 PLTTNGKLDH
+2013 PLTPNGKLDH
-2023 RALPAPEYRTV
+2023 RALPAPEYRTA

-2045 ALCRLFAE
+2045 TLCRLFAE
-2053 VLGLELVGL
+2053 VLDLELVGL

-2073 LLAIRLV
+2073 LLAVRLV

-2126 AGTARPV
+2126 TGTARPV

-2154 PGIPVYGLQAAG
+2154 AGIPVYGIQAAG
-2166 LDGDGPLPATLQE
+2166 LDGDGPLPATLEE
-2179 MAAEYADLVR
+2179 MAAEYADLV
-2189 QTQPEGPYRLLGWS
+2189 QEAQPEGPYRLLGWS

-2209 FAMARELRARGQEV
+2209 FAMAAELRARGEEV

-2230 AYPRR
+2230 AYPRQ
-2235 AGAGPEAPLAEVF
+2235 AGSGAQTPLAEVF

-2254 AGFDVAEEELT
+2254 AGFAVTEEELT
-2265 GGRFPTARYR
+2265 GGRFPSARYR
-2275 AFLNAAGDPMGRLD
+2275 AFLNASGDPMGRLD
-2289 EAELAAVLKVF
+2289 EDELGAVLQVF
-2300 MNNAA
+2300 MNNAG

-2310 TPGTYDG
+2310 RPGTYDG

-2326 ADGDKLARRGA
+2326 ADADKLARRGA
-2337 ESWRPHVRGRIERVG
+2337 ESWRPHVTGRIERVG

-2362 SDAALAV
+2362 SDTALAV
-2369 IGRALAGRL
+2369 IGRALAERL
-2378 DPATGHAASAAVP
+2378 DRAADPAVPATP
-2391 ETEGV
+2391 PTEGV
-2396 TAMNPSPEP
+2396 TAMNPS
-2405 APSPESLDSTEVA
+2405 SEVA

>member
-15 LQEGMLFHNLFDEE
+15 LQEGMLFHNLFDDE
-29 ELDAYNVQVFIDL
+29 ELDAYNVQVFIEL
-42 EGGTDPERLRRA
+42 EGNTDPERLRRA

-77 VQLIPRRVVL
+77 VQLIPRRVAL
-87 PWGEEDLSGVAEP
+87 PWGEEDLAAVPEE
-100 EREAAAERV
+100 EREAAAERI

-131 RLGPARHRLL
+131 RLGPSRHRLL
-141 LTLHHIL
+141 MTLHHIL
-148 ADGWSMPILLRELM
+148 LDGWSMPVLLRELM
-162 TLYTVHGDGTALPRV
+162 TLYTVRGDATALPRV

-192 DAARQAWTE
+192 GAAQEAWTD
-201 AFAGLDA
+201 AFAGFDT

-213 PGRGALTAAPERI
+213 PDRGALTAAPERI
-226 DFSEDEAA
+226 DFSEDEVA
-234 SAALTRFARSNGLTV
+234 SAALTRFARSHGLTV
-249 NTVIQGCWGL
+249 NTVIQGAWGL
-259 VLSHLTGRDDV
+259 VLAHLTGRDDV

-306 ETLTGFL
+306 ETLADFL
-313 RRLQGEQARL
+313 RRTQSEQARL

-367 DADLPTVLGVRSKDQ
+367 DADLPTVLKVHSKDQ

-403 LPQVFDP
+403 LPQVFD
-410 ARVEAVIAA
+410 AERIQAVVAA
-419 FRRALRTVL
+419 FRRALRTIL
-428 DAPDTRVGAVALLD
+428 DSPRTRVGAVALLD

-506 ELGVGPERHVAV
+506 ELGVGPERPVAV
-518 AVGRRTELVVGMLA
+518 VVPRRTELVVGMLA
-532 VLKAGGAYVP
+532 VLKAGGVYVP
-542 VDPEYP
+542 IDPEYP
-548 PDRIRHMI
+548 PDRVRYMI
-556 QDADP
+556 EDSDP

-566 TSDVDDRIG
+566 TSDVDARIG
-575 EECCGPLTF
+575 EEGCGPLTF
-584 VMDDPNTGT
+584 VMDDPGTGR
-593 SLGRH
+593 SLARH
-598 SGTALTDADRAAP
+598 SGSGLSDADRSGP

-692 AETAGSEPGFHR
+692 AETAVSEPGFRR

-713 HLALLATM
+713 HLALLTTM
-721 PPEVAPSGTLTL
+721 PENVSPSGTITL

-739 GEILAPWREA
+739 GEVLAPWRA
-749 AGDVTVVN
+749 TMPDVTVVN

-763 ATGHCLEHW
+763 ATGNCLEHW
-772 IAPDRTVEP
+772 IDPDRAVP
-781 GPVPIGTPHE
+781 SGPVPIGTPHE
-791 GVRVYVLDSALRPVA
+791 GVRVYVLDAALRPVA

-818 QLARGYLGRGG
+818 QLARGYLGRSG
-829 LTAERFTA
+829 LTAERFPA

-844 SRMYRTGDVAHWNE
+844 SRMYRTGDLAHWTE

-881 GEIEAAVAGGPGVR
+881 GEIEAAVTAGPGVR
-895 QAAVVLREDRPG
+895 QAAVVLREDQPG

-918 PGHWDEAAARARLAL
+918 GDRWDEAAVHAGLAR
-933 SLPDFMMPSAFVA
+933 SLPDFMMPSAFVT

-975 APRTPAEEILC
+975 APRTPREEILC
-986 DLYAEVLSLPGVTVD
+986 DLYAEVLALPSVGVD

-1016 LVSRVRTTLG
+1016 LVSRIRTTLG

-1039 PAALAVVL
+1039 PAALAGKL
-1047 AGAGRARAALTAR
+1047 DHAGRARAALTAK
-1060 PRPERLPLSYAQ
+1060 PRPERVPLSYAQ

-1081 EGPSPTYNIPTVL
+1081 EGPSPTYNIPTAL

-1103 ALRAALLDVVGR
+1103 ALREALLDVIGR

-1120 TTFTEDE
+1120 TTFAEDE
-1127 LGARQVVHP
+1127 RGARQVVHRP
-1136 ADGVRPVF
+1136 EEVRLVF
-1144 ETAESTEADYEA
+1144 ETAESTEAAYEA
-1156 DLARAARHPFDL
+1156 DLARAARYSFDL

-1176 RLLRLSEREHVLL
+1176 RLLRLSEEAHVLL
-1189 LLVHHIASDAWSR
+1189 LLVHHIAGDAWSR
-1202 GPLSQ
+1202 TPLAQ
-1207 DLTAAYTARCAG
+1207 DLTAAYTARSAG
-1219 EAPAW
+1219 AAPAW

-1233 YALWQQEIL
+1233 YALWQRDVL
-1242 GDDTDPDTL
+1242 GDDSDADSL
-1251 AGRQLAYWKQQLA
+1251 AGRQLAHWKERLA
-1264 GLPERLDLPTDRP
+1264 GLPEQLDLPTDRP
-1277 RPATADHTGDRVEF
+1277 RPATADHTGDRVTF
-1291 ALPADLHTRLTELAR
+1291 TVPAELHTRLSDLAR

-1328 AGEDIPIGTPVAG
+1328 AGEDIPIGTPIAG
-1341 RTDDATDHLVG
+1341 RTDDATDHLIG

-1373 LTRVRDTDLT
+1373 LSRVRDTDLT
-1383 AYTHQDLPF
+1383 AYAHQDLPF

-1401 TRSLTHHP
+1401 TRSLAHHP
-1409 LFQVVLSLRS
+1409 LFQVVLALRS
-1419 TAPRRADG
+1419 AAPQRADG

-1437 RVSGTGGAAATA
+1437 TVSGAGGSAATA

-1459 ERRAADHTPDGVAG
+1459 ERRAADNTPDGVAG

-1483 RGTAQGL
+1483 HGTAQAL
-1490 VDRLVRV
+1490 VDRFVRV

-1521 RVVEE
+1521 RVVED
-1526 WNATAKGLAPATLPE
+1526 WNATAKGLAPATLPD

-1554 AVVAGDTSLSYAE
+1554 AVVLGDESLTYAR

-1588 LVALALPRSAELPVA
+1588 LVALALPRSVELPVA
-1603 VLAVAKAGAAYLPLD
+1603 VLAVAKTGAAYLPLD

-1630 DDAAPVALLTT
+1630 EDAAPVALLTT
-1641 AAVAAGLPDTDV
+1641 AETATGLPDTDV
-1653 PRLLLDEEPAAGGGE
+1653 PLLLLDQEPRETPDDE
-1668 DAADLTDADRLAPL
+1668 DPGDLRDADRLAPL
-1682 LPGHPAYVIYTSGTT
+1682 LPRHPAYVIYTSGTT
-1697 GRPKGVTVTHS
+1697 GRPKGVAVTHT
-1708 GLPALLDIFTSQLD
+1708 GLPALLDIFTSQLG

-1746 GLLTGAALVV
+1746 GLLTGSALVV
-1756 VEPGTVPGPALAALA
+1756 AEPGTVPGPALAELA

-1812 ARWSAGRLMRNSYG
+1812 DRWSAGRLMRNSYG

-1837 APLAGAAVPPIG
+1837 APLSGAVVPPIG
-1849 RPIADTAGYVL
+1849 TPIADTAGYVL

-1892 TAGRFVACPFGPAGG
+1892 TAGRFVASPFGPAGS

-1917 HRADGDLEYLGRTDT
+1917 HTADGDLEYLGRTDT

-1943 AEIEAVTAGLP
+1943 TEIEAVTARQP
-1954 GVAQAAVL
+1954 GVTQAAVL

-1978 PDAGASVDPG
+1978 PDAGAAVDTA
-1988 ALRQA
+1988 ALRQR
-1993 LRGSL
+1993 LRTTL

-2013 PLTTNGKLDH
+2013 PLTPNGKLDH
-2023 RALPAPEYRTV
+2023 RALPAPEYRTA

-2045 ALCRLFAE
+2045 TLCRLFAD
-2053 VLGLELVGL
+2053 VLDLELVGL

-2126 AGTARPV
+2126 TGTARPV

-2141 MSWCYSGLVRHLP
+2141 MSWCYSGLVRHVP
-2154 PGIPVYGLQAAG
+2154 ADVPVYGIQAAG
-2166 LDGDGPLPATLQE
+2166 LDGDGPLPATLEE
-2179 MAAEYADLVR
+2179 MAAEYADLV
-2189 QTQPEGPYRLLGWS
+2189 QEAQPEGPYRLLGWS

-2209 FAMARELRARGQEV
+2209 FAMAAELRARGQEV

-2230 AYPRR
+2230 AYPRQ
-2235 AGAGPEAPLAEVF
+2235 AGSGAETPLAEVF

-2254 AGFDVAEEELT
+2254 AGFAVTEEELT
-2265 GGRFPTARYR
+2265 GGRFPSARYR
-2275 AFLNAAGDPMGRLD
+2275 AFLNASGDPMGRLD
-2289 EAELAAVLKVF
+2289 EDELAAVLQVF
-2300 MNNAA
+2300 MNNAG

-2326 ADGDKLARRGA
+2326 ADAGKLARRGA
-2337 ESWRPHVRGRIERVG
+2337 ESWRPHVTGRIERVG

-2362 SDAALAV
+2362 SDTALAV
-2369 IGRALAGRL
+2369 IGRALSERL
-2378 DPATGHAASAAVP
+2378 DRAAGPAVPATP
-2391 ETEGV
+2391 PTEGV
-2396 TAMNPSPEP
+2396 TAMNPS
-2405 APSPESLDSTEVA
+2405 SEVA

>member
-15 LQEGMLFHNLFDEE
+15 LQEGMLFHNLFDDE
-29 ELDAYNVQVFIDL
+29 ELDAYNVQVFIEL
-42 EGGTDPERLRRA
+42 EGNTDPERLRRA

-77 VQLIPRRVVL
+77 VQLIPRRADL
-87 PWGEEDLSGVAEP
+87 PWGEEDLAAVAEE
-100 EREAAAERV
+100 EREAAAERI

-131 RLGPARHRLL
+131 RLAPGRHRLL
-141 LTLHHIL
+141 MTLHHIL
-148 ADGWSMPILLRELM
+148 LDGWSMPILLRELM
-162 TLYTVHGDGTALPRV
+162 TLYTVHGDATALPRV

-192 DAARQAWTE
+192 DAARQAWTD
-201 AFAGLDA
+201 AFTGFDT

-213 PGRGALTAAPERI
+213 PDRGALTAAPERI

-234 SAALTRFARSNGLTV
+234 SAALTRFARSHGLTV
-249 NTVIQGCWGL
+249 NTVIQGAWGL

-306 ETLTGFL
+306 ESLAEFL
-313 RRLQGEQARL
+313 RRTQSEQARL

-354 LNSSRGRPPGAAP
+354 LNSSRGRPPGAAA
-367 DADLPTVLGVRSKDQ
+367 DAGLPTVLKVHSKDQ

-403 LPQVFDP
+403 LPQVFD
-410 ARVEAVIAA
+410 ARRVRAVVAA
-419 FRRALRTVL
+419 FRRALRTIL
-428 DAPDTRVGAVALLD
+428 DSPQTRVGAVTLLD

-468 FEEQVARTPGKTALI
+468 FEEQVARTPAKTALI

-506 ELGVGPERHVAV
+506 ELGVGPERPVAV
-518 AVGRRTELVVGMLA
+518 AVPRRTELVVGMLA

-542 VDPEYP
+542 IDPEYP
-548 PDRIRHMI
+548 PDRVRYMI
-556 QDADP
+556 EDSDP

-566 TSDVDDRIG
+566 TSDVDARIR
-575 EECCGPLTF
+575 EESGGPLTF
-584 VMDDPNTGT
+584 VMDDPGTGR
-593 SLGRH
+593 SLARH
-598 SGTALTDADRAAP
+598 SGIGLTDADRSGP
-611 LLPGHPAYVIYTS
+611 LLPGHPAYIIYTS

-681 GCVRLTDLRAL
+681 GCVRLTDLRTL
-692 AETAGSEPGFHR
+692 AETAVGEPGFRR

-713 HLALLATM
+713 HLALLTTM
-721 PPEVAPSGTLTL
+721 PEDVSPSGTITL

-739 GEILAPWREA
+739 GEVLAPWRA
-749 AGDVTVVN
+749 TVPDVTVVN

-772 IAPDRTVEP
+772 IEPGRPVPP

-791 GVRVYVLDSALRPVA
+791 GVRVYVLDAALRPVA

-829 LTAERFTA
+829 LTAERFPA

-844 SRMYRTGDVAHWNE
+844 SRMYRTGDLAHWTE

-866 RADRQVKLRG
+866 RVDRQVKLRG

-881 GEIEAAVAGGPGVR
+881 GELEAAVMAGPGVR
-895 QAAVVLREDRPG
+895 QAAVVLREDQPG

-918 PGHWDEAAARARLAL
+918 GDRWDEAAVNAGLAR
-933 SLPDFMMPSAFVA
+933 SLPDFMMPSAFVT

-962 LPAPTYTGRTAGR
+962 LPAPTYTGRSGGR
-975 APRTPAEEILC
+975 APRTPREEILC
-986 DLYAEVLSLPGVTVD
+986 DLYAEVLSLPSVGVD

-1016 LVSRVRTTLG
+1016 LVSRIRTTLG

-1039 PAALAVVL
+1039 PAALAGTL
-1047 AGAGRARAALTAR
+1047 DHAGRARTALTAR

-1081 EGPSPTYNIPTVL
+1081 EGPSPTYNIPTAL
-1094 RLSGPLRPD
+1094 RLSGPLRPE
-1103 ALRAALLDVVGR
+1103 ALREALLDVIGR

-1120 TTFTEDE
+1120 TTFAEDE
-1127 LGARQVVHP
+1127 RGARQVVHRP
-1136 ADGVRPVF
+1136 EEVRLVF
-1144 ETAESTEADYEA
+1144 ETAESTEAEYEA
-1156 DLARAARHPFDL
+1156 DLARAARHSFDL

-1176 RLLRLSEREHVLL
+1176 RLLRLSEQEHVLL
-1189 LLVHHIASDAWSR
+1189 LLIHHIAGDAWSR
-1202 GPLSQ
+1202 TPLAQ

-1219 EAPAW
+1219 KAPSW

-1233 YALWQQEIL
+1233 YALWQRDVL
-1242 GDDTDPDTL
+1242 GDDGDADSL
-1251 AGRQLAYWKQQLA
+1251 AGRQLAHWKEQLA
-1264 GLPERLDLPTDRP
+1264 GLPEQLDLPTDRP
-1277 RPATADHTGDRVEF
+1277 RPATADHTGDRVAF
-1291 ALPADLHTRLTELAR
+1291 TVPAELHTRLTDLAR

-1328 AGEDIPIGTPVAG
+1328 AGEDIPIGTPIAG
-1341 RTDDATDHLVG
+1341 RTDDATDHLIG

-1383 AYTHQDLPF
+1383 AYAHQDLPF

-1401 TRSLTHHP
+1401 TRSLAHHP
-1409 LFQVVLSLRS
+1409 LFQVVLALRS

-1437 RVSGTGGAAATA
+1437 TVSGVGGSAATA

-1459 ERRAADHTPDGVAG
+1459 ERRAADNTPDGVSG

-1483 RGTAQGL
+1483 HGTAQAL
-1490 VDRLVRV
+1490 VDRFVRV

-1526 WNATAKGLAPATLPE
+1526 WNATAKGLAPATLPD

-1554 AVVAGDTSLSYAE
+1554 AVVLGDESLTYAR
-1567 LNARANRL
+1567 LNERANRL
-1575 ARLLVARGAGPER
+1575 ARLLVERGAGPER
-1588 LVALALPRSAELPVA
+1588 LVALALPRSVELPVA
-1603 VLAVAKAGAAYLPLD
+1603 VLAVAKTGAAYLPLD

-1641 AAVAAGLPDTDV
+1641 AEVAAGLPDTDV
-1653 PRLLLDEEPAAGGGE
+1653 PRILLDEEPAADRDPGNL
-1668 DAADLTDADRLAPL
+1668 DDADRLAPL
-1682 LPGHPAYVIYTSGTT
+1682 LPRHPAYVIYTSGTT
-1697 GRPKGVTVTHS
+1697 GRPKGVTVTHT
-1708 GLPALLDIFTSQLD
+1708 GLPGLLDIFTSQLG

-1746 GLLTGAALVV
+1746 GLLTGSTLVV
-1756 VEPGTVPGPALAALA
+1756 AEPGTVPGPALAELA

-1789 PEGALPAG
+1789 PEGALPAAM
-1797 TTLVVAAETCPPELV
+1797 TLVVAAETCPPELV
-1812 ARWSAGRLMRNSYG
+1812 ERWSAGRLMRNSYG

-1837 APLAGAAVPPIG
+1837 APLASAVVPPIG
-1849 RPIADTAGYVL
+1849 SPVADTAGYVL
-1860 DDALQPVP
+1860 DTALQPVP

-1892 TAGRFVACPFGPAGG
+1892 TASRFVASPYGPAGS

-1917 HRADGDLEYLGRTDT
+1917 HTADGDLEYLGRTDS

-1943 AEIEAVTAGLP
+1943 AEIEAVTAREP

-1962 VREDTPGD
+1962 VREDAPGD

-1978 PDAGASVDPG
+1978 PDAGAAVDTA
-1988 ALRQA
+1988 ALRQR
-1993 LRGSL
+1993 LRASL

-2013 PLTTNGKLDH
+2013 PLTSNGKLDH
-2023 RALPAPEYRTV
+2023 RALPAPEYRSV

-2045 ALCRLFAE
+2045 TLCRLFAE
-2053 VLGLELVGL
+2053 VLGLDLVGL

-2073 LLAIRLV
+2073 LLAVRLV

-2154 PGIPVYGLQAAG
+2154 ADIPVYGVQAAG
-2166 LDGDGPLPATLQE
+2166 LDGDGRLPATLEE
-2179 MAAEYADLVR
+2179 MAAEYADLI
-2189 QTQPEGPYRLLGWS
+2189 QEAQPEGPYRLLGWS

-2209 FAMARELRARGQEV
+2209 FAMAGELRARGQEV

-2230 AYPRR
+2230 AYPRQ
-2235 AGAGPEAPLAEVF
+2235 AGSGPQTPLAEVF

-2254 AGFDVAEEELT
+2254 AGFAVTEEELT
-2265 GGRFPTARYR
+2265 DGRFPSARYR

-2289 EAELAAVLKVF
+2289 EDELAAVLQVF
-2300 MNNAA
+2300 MNNAG

-2326 ADGDKLARRGA
+2326 ADADKLARRGA
-2337 ESWRPHVRGRIERVG
+2337 ESWRPHVTGRIERVG

-2369 IGRALAGRL
+2369 VGRALAERLGREAG
-2378 DPATGHAASAAVP
+2378 PAHPASP
-2391 ETEGV
+2391 PTEGV
-2396 TAMNPSPEP
+2396 TAMSPS
-2405 APSPESLDSTEVA
+2405 SEVA